1 MRCRYC
7 RERAGLLRRDCD
19 QCRALVALYE
29 RHRGEVGLSQ
39 LLDIFIATGAPRAKI
54 EAVLASD
61 PDGGGALRDRITADM
76 ANRVLAEMGIT
87 PRHTA
92 ADVKRLRER
101 DAGTVSTSRPAGDV
115 LPPTTPRRP

>member
-7 RERAGLLRRDCD
+7 RERAGLLRQQCD
-19 QCRALVALYE
+19 QCRVLLALYD
-29 RHRGEVGLSQ
+29 RHRGELGLSQ
-39 LLDIFIATGAPRAKI
+39 LLDVFIATGAPRAKI

-61 PDGGGALRDRITADM
+61 PDGGGALRDRVTADM
-76 ANRVLAEMGIT
+76 ANRLLAEMGIT

-101 DAGTVSTSRPAGDV
+101 DGGTVSTSRPAGDAAP
-115 LPPTTPRRP
+115 PPTSRRS

>member
-7 RERAGLLRRDCD
+7 RDRAGLLRRECD
-19 QCRALVALYE
+19 QCRELLALYE
-29 RHRGEVGLSQ
+29 RHRGELGLSQ
-39 LLDIFIATGAPRAKI
+39 LLDVFIATGASRAKI

-61 PDGGGALRDRITADM
+61 PDGDGALRDRITADM
-76 ANRVLAEMGIT
+76 ANRLLAHMGVT

-101 DAGTVSTSRPAGDV
+101 ESGSVSTSRPAGDV
-115 LPPTTPRRP
+115 LPPTTRRP